1 MPRPTWGTDAT
12 RTAVLALIGAQGP
25 VSRAELA
32 RILKVSPA
40 LVTQLTRQ
48 LIADGLLEELDSVP
62 SQGGRP
68 ARLLGLTASAGN
80 AIGVK
85 VAPDHVA
92 LVEVRIDGSVARS
105 STEPYDAY
113 APEALGWL
121 SHAVGEF
128 IGGSTRPLLG
138 IGVGLPGNVDVPSKG
153 IVDSSQLRWQQY
165 PVGET
170 LRRDHGLPV
179 LVENNVNAL
188 TMAERLYGQ
197 GRGHDSFLV
206 VTVGTGIGGGLVA
219 DGAVVRGAS
228 GAAGQ
233 IGHVPVSD
241 DGPACH
247 CGNTGCLEA
256 FIGEQAL
263 VTAACAAGVIALQ
276 GTIDELR
283 ERADGGDERA
293 TAVFLEAGRR
303 LGRALAG
310 IVNVLD
316 PEIVVLLGE
325 GLAAWRHWAPGFE
338 PTFRARLLPS
348 LRGIGVS
355 IESWQDD
362 RWAQGAASLV
372 LATPFDT
379 EGRSGEQG
387 RLVRQR
393 LVDQS
398 LAGGRS

>member
-1 MPRPTWGTDAT
+1 MQRPAWGADVT

-32 RILKVSPA
+32 RSLKVSAA

-48 LIADGLLEELDSVP
+48 LIADNLLEELDSVP

-68 ARLLGLTASAGN
+68 ARLLGLTSSASN

-85 VAPDHVA
+85 VAADHVA
-92 LVEVRIDGSVARS
+92 LVEVQIDGDVVRS
-105 STEPYDAY
+105 STEGFDAY
-113 APEALGWL
+113 APDALDRL
-121 SHAVGEF
+121 SRIVGGF
-128 IGGSTRPLLG
+128 LSRSARPLLG
-138 IGVGLPGNVDVPSKG
+138 IGVGLPGNVDVSSQG
-153 IVDSSQLRWQQY
+153 VVDSSQLRWQQY
-165 PVGET
+165 PVGQT

-188 TMAERLYGQ
+188 TMAERLYGE
-197 GRGHDSFLV
+197 GRLHESFLV
-206 VTVGTGIGGGLVA
+206 VTLGTGIGGGLVA

-233 IGHVPVSD
+233 VGHIPVVAG
-241 DGPACH
+241 GPQCQ
-247 CGNTGCLEA
+247 CGNSGCLEA
-256 FIGEQAL
+256 LIGEQAL
-263 VTAACAAGVIALQ
+263 VAAARDFGVPAADIDDLRSRADEGDETARRIFHDAGETLGRTLAGV
-276 GTIDELR
+276 
-283 ERADGGDERA
+283 
-293 TAVFLEAGRR
+293 
-303 LGRALAG
+303 
-310 IVNVLD
+310 VNVLD
-316 PEIVVLLGE
+316 PEIVIFLGE

-338 PTFRARLLPS
+338 PAFRAGLLPQ
-348 LRGIGVS
+348 LRGIGIS

-379 EGRSGEQG
+379 DGRSGEQG

-398 LAGGRS
+398 LAAGRS

>member
-1 MPRPTWGTDAT
+1 MSRPTWGTDAT

-25 VSRAELA
+25 VSRADLA
-32 RILKVSPA
+32 RALKVSPA

-48 LIADGLLEELDSVP
+48 LIADGLLEELDNVP

-85 VAPDHVA
+85 VAADHVA
-92 LVEVRIDGSVARS
+92 LVEVKIDGSVVRS
-105 STEPYDAY
+105 ATEPFDAY
-113 APEALGWL
+113 APEALGRL
-121 SHAVGEF
+121 SRLAGDF
-128 IGGSTRPLLG
+128 LAGSERPLLG
-138 IGVGLPGNVDVPSKG
+138 IGVGLPGNVGVPSQG
-153 IVDSSQLRWQQY
+153 MVDSSQLRWQQY

-188 TMAERLYGQ
+188 TMAERLYGE

-206 VTVGTGIGGGLVA
+206 VTLGTGIGGGFVS
-219 DGAVVRGAS
+219 DGVVVRGAS

-233 IGHVPVSD
+233 IGHVPVVL
-241 DGPACH
+241 DGPRCQ
-247 CGNTGCLEA
+247 CGNRGCLEA
-256 FIGEQAL
+256 LIGEQAL
-263 VTAACAAGVIALQ
+263 VSTAAARGVPAQ
-276 GTIDELR
+276 PGID
-283 ERADGGDERA
+283 
-293 TAVFLEAGRR
+293 R
-303 LGRALAG
+303 LRALADDG
-310 IVNVLD
+310 EHTARAVFQEAGTLLGRTLAGVVNVLD
-316 PEIVVLLGE
+316 PEIVILLGE
-325 GLAAWRHWAPGFE
+325 GLAAWQHWAPGFE
-338 PTFRARLLPS
+338 PAFRSGLLPQ

-372 LATPFDT
+372 LASPFDT
-379 EGRSGEQG
+379 DGRSGEQG

-398 LAGGRS
+398 LAGGRL

>member
-1 MPRPTWGTDAT
+1 MQRPTWGADVT

-32 RILKVSPA
+32 RSLKVSAA

-48 LIADGLLEELDSVP
+48 LIADNLLEELDVVP
-62 SQGGRP
+62 SAGGRP
-68 ARLLGLTASAGN
+68 GRLLGLTSSAGN

-85 VAPDHVA
+85 VVADHVA
-92 LVEVRIDGSVARS
+92 LVEVQIDGSVVRS
-105 STEPYDAY
+105 ATEQFDAF
-113 APEALGWL
+113 APDALDRL
-121 SHAVGEF
+121 SRIVGAF
-128 IGGSTRPLLG
+128 LAGSTRPLLG
-138 IGVGLPGNVDVPSKG
+138 VGVGLPGNVDVASQG
-153 IVDSSQLRWQQY
+153 VVDSSQLRWQQY
-165 PVGET
+165 PVGQT

-188 TMAERLYGQ
+188 TMAERLYGE
-197 GRGHDSFLV
+197 GRHHDSFLV
-206 VTVGTGIGGGLVA
+206 VTLGTGIGGGLVA

-233 IGHVPVSD
+233 IGHVPVIPG
-241 DGPACH
+241 GPACQ
-247 CGNTGCLEA
+247 CGNAGCLEA
-256 FIGEQAL
+256 LIGEQAL
-263 VTAACAAGVIALQ
+263 VATA
-276 GTIDELR
+276 R
-283 ERADGGDERA
+283 ERGLRVGGGIDD
-293 TAVFLEAGRR
+293 L
-303 LGRALAG
+303 RALADEG
-310 IVNVLD
+310 DAAARAVFQEAGELLGRTLAGVVNVLD
-316 PEIVVLLGE
+316 PEIVIFLGE

-338 PTFRARLLPS
+338 PAFRSGLLPQ
-348 LRGIGVS
+348 LRGIGIS

-379 EGRSGEQG
+379 DGRSGEQG

-398 LAGGRS
+398 LAGGRP

>member
-1 MPRPTWGTDAT
+1 MQRPAWGADVT

-32 RILKVSPA
+32 RSLKVSAA

-48 LIADGLLEELDSVP
+48 LIADSLLEELDSVP

-68 ARLLGLTASAGN
+68 ARLLGLTSSAGN
-80 AIGVK
+80 AVGVK
-85 VAPDHVA
+85 IAADHVA
-92 LVEVRIDGSVARS
+92 LVEVQIDGSVVRS
-105 STEPYDAY
+105 STEAFDAY
-113 APEALGWL
+113 APDALDRL
-121 SHAVGEF
+121 SRIVGAF
-128 IGGSTRPLLG
+128 LAGSVRPLLG
-138 IGVGLPGNVDVPSKG
+138 IGVGLPGNVDVSAQG
-153 IVDSSQLRWQQY
+153 VVDSSQLRWQQY
-165 PVGET
+165 PVGQT

-188 TMAERLYGQ
+188 TMAERLYGE
-197 GRGHDSFLV
+197 GRQHDSFLV
-206 VTVGTGIGGGLVA
+206 VTLGTGIGGGLVA

-233 IGHVPVSD
+233 LGHIPVAPG
-241 DGPACH
+241 GPQCQ
-247 CGNTGCLEA
+247 CGNAGCLEA
-256 FIGEQAL
+256 LIGEQAL
-263 VTAACAAGVIALQ
+263 VAAVRQRGVLVDDIDQLRSRADDGDDAARAVFREAGELLGRTLAGV
-276 GTIDELR
+276 
-283 ERADGGDERA
+283 
-293 TAVFLEAGRR
+293 
-303 LGRALAG
+303 
-310 IVNVLD
+310 VNVLD
-316 PEIVVLLGE
+316 PEIVIFLGE

-338 PTFRARLLPS
+338 PAFRAGLLPQ
-348 LRGIGVS
+348 LRGIGIS

-379 EGRSGEQG
+379 DGRSGEQG

-398 LAGGRS
+398 LAAGRS

>member
-1 MPRPTWGTDAT
+1 MSRPTWGTDAT

-32 RILKVSPA
+32 RSLKVSPA

-48 LIADGLLEELDSVP
+48 LIADGLLEELQSVP

-80 AIGVK
+80 AVGVK

-92 LVEVRIDGSVARS
+92 LVEVQIDGSVVRS

-113 APEALGWL
+113 APEALGRL
-121 SHAVGEF
+121 SHVVGDF
-128 IGGSTRPLLG
+128 DADAARPLLG
-138 IGVGLPGNVDVPSKG
+138 IGVGLPGNVEVPAKG

-165 PVGET
+165 PVGQT

-206 VTVGTGIGGGLVA
+206 VTVGTGIGGGFVT
-219 DGAVVRGAS
+219 DGSVVRGAS

-233 IGHVPVSD
+233 IGHIPVVD
-241 DGPACH
+241 DGPRCQ

-256 FIGEQAL
+256 LIGEQAL
-263 VTAACAAGVIALQ
+263 VAAARTAGIVPAQGGIDALREAAG
-276 GTIDELR
+276 T
-283 ERADGGDERA
+283 GDAAAR
-293 TAVFLEAGRR
+293 AVFRQAGER

-310 IVNVLD
+310 VVNVLD
-316 PEIVVLLGE
+316 PELVVLLGE
-325 GLAAWRHWAPGFE
+325 GLAAWTYWAPGFE
-338 PTFRARLLPS
+338 PAFRARLLPQ
-348 LRGIGVS
+348 LRGVGVS

-379 EGRSGEQG
+379 DGRSGDQG
-387 RLVRQR
+387 RLMRQR

-398 LAGGRS
+398 LAGGRP

>member
-1 MPRPTWGTDAT
+1 MPRPTWGADAT

-48 LIADGLLEELDSVP
+48 LIEDGLLEELDSVP

-68 ARLLGLTASAGN
+68 ARQLGLTASAGN

-92 LVEVRIDGSVARS
+92 LVEVQIDGSVVRS

-121 SHAVGEF
+121 SHEVGAF
-128 IGGSTRPLLG
+128 IAGSGRPLLG

-263 VTAACAAGVIALQ
+263 VSVARAAGVIAPQ
-276 GTIDELR
+276 GTIDALR
-283 ERADGGDERA
+283 ERADDGDERA

-316 PEIVVLLGE
+316 PELVVLLGE

-348 LRGIGVS
+348 LRGVGLS